1 MTLAELAQ
9 RYWDLSIGSS
19 PLWANLLADHR
30 FDDQVADHTEEG
42 QARLAAD
49 ITAVAN
55 EAEDI
60 DVAGLSRDDRITR
73 AVLLFEAR
81 NAVDR
86 LHGRHDEFAVDPHMG
101 LHVEYLSTVSQMQAA
116 EPEHADA
123 FIAKYDKMGSVFDA
137 AVQRLQAGIRNGR
150 TPPAVSV
157 QRSLRQLDDYLDS
170 PIGSDPFLQVQPP
183 AMFTSDQVVR
193 WRDQLADRVYRV
205 IRPAYERYRDAL
217 RGEVA
222 AAARPQEKSGVGWL
236 PDGEE
241 LYAAAVRT
249 YTSLPLTADE
259 IHCIGK
265 DDITRLEDEY
275 RQLGS
280 AVLTAS
286 KVADMYTELRDDP
299 ELRFSTAE
307 EVKAAAEGSLARAEA
322 AAPQW
327 FGRLPQAHCVVEPI
341 PSVTAPEATIAYYLP
356 PAADGSRPGTYFI
369 NLYQPETRTRFEAE
383 SLAFHESVPGH
394 HLQLAIAQEME
405 RLPEFRKHAL
415 VTVYVEGW
423 GLYTERLADEMTL
436 YSSDTARLGMLSF
449 DSWRACR
456 LVVDTGLHTKGW
468 SRQQAIDYMRDN
480 SPQALNNI
488 ENEVDRYIGW
498 PGQALAY
505 KIGQREIFRLREN
518 ARRRMGS
525 RFDVKAFHDTVLQ
538 PGPVPLQVLGEL
550 VDEWVLS
557 A

>member
-30 FDDQVADHTEEG
+30 FDDQVEDHTEEG

-49 ITAVAN
+49 ITAVAD

-60 DVAGLSRDDRITR
+60 DAAGLTRDDRTTR
-73 AVLLFEAR
+73 EVLLFEAR

-86 LHGRHDEFAVDPHMG
+86 LQGRHDEFAVDPHRG
-101 LHVEYLSTVSQMQAA
+101 LHVAYLSTVPQMQAT

-123 FIAKYDKMGSVFDA
+123 FIAKYDKMGRVFDA

-183 AMFTSDQVVR
+183 SMFTSDQVVR

-205 IRPAYERYRDAL
+205 IRPAYERYRHAL

-222 AAARPQEKSGVGWL
+222 AAARPQEESGVGWL

-241 LYAAAVRT
+241 LYAAAIRT

-286 KVADMYTELRDDP
+286 NVADMYTELRDHP
-299 ELRFSTAE
+299 ELRFSTAG
-307 EVKAAAEGSLARAEA
+307 EVKAAAEGSLARAET
-322 AAPQW
+322 AAPHW
-327 FGRLPQAHCVVEPI
+327 FGRLPQAPCVVEPI
-341 PSVTAPEATIAYYLP
+341 PAVMAPEATIAYYLP

-383 SLAFHESVPGH
+383 ALAFHESVPGH

-423 GLYTERLADEMTL
+423 GLYTERLADEMAL

-456 LVVDTGLHTKGW
+456 LVVDTGLHAKGW

-518 ARRRMGS
+518 ARRRMGR

-550 VDEWVLS
+550 VDEWVRS